1 MKVEFYHT
9 SDNSNTINKTLQP
22 IKTLDI
28 IFRQAVNE
36 STPFIILNKDKIT
49 GSNYV
54 HIPNFNSYYFISSV
68 DNYTANLVRIELTTD
83 LLMTYKD
90 DILNTP
96 VLITATEKPSYFSS
110 NLPTQ
115 TKTIKKVV
123 KSDVTLEKENSLIL
137 TTIGGVIKGDRL

>member
-1 MKVEFYHT
+1 MQVEFYHT
-9 SDNSNTINKTLQP
+9 ADNANTINKTLQP
-22 IKTLDI
+22 ITTVNI

-36 STPFIILNKDKIT
+36 STPFILMNRDKLT

-54 HIPNFNSYYFISSV
+54 HIPNFNRYYFISSV
-68 DNYTANLVRIELTTD
+68 DNYTANLVRINLVTD

-110 NLPTQ
+110 TLPTQ
-115 TKTIKKVV
+115 TKTIKRVV
-123 KSDVTLEKENSLIL
+123 KSDVTLNKENSLIL
-137 TTIGGVIKGDRL
+137 TTIGGVNK

>member
-9 SDNSNTINKTLQP
+9 ADNSNTVNKTLQP
-22 IKTLDI
+22 IKTVDI

-36 STPFIILNKDKIT
+36 FTPFIIMNRDKLT

-54 HIPNFNSYYFISSV
+54 HIPNFNRYYFISSV
-68 DNYTANLVRIELTTD
+68 DNYTANLVRINLVTD

-90 DILNTP
+90 DILNKT

-115 TKTIKKVV
+115 TKTIKRVV
-123 KSDVTLEKENSLIL
+123 KSDITLNKESSLIL
-137 TTIGGVIKGDRL
+137 TTIGGVSK

>member
-9 SDNSNTINKTLQP
+9 ADNANTVNKTLQP
-22 IKTLDI
+22 IKTVDI

-36 STPFIILNKDKIT
+36 FTPFIIMNRDKLT

-54 HIPNFNSYYFISSV
+54 HIPNFNRYYFISSV
-68 DNYTANLVRIELTTD
+68 DNYTANLVRINLVTD

-90 DILNTP
+90 DILNST

-115 TKTIKKVV
+115 TKTIKRVV
-123 KSDVTLEKENSLIL
+123 KSDITLNKESSLIL
-137 TTIGGVIKGDRL
+137 TTIGGVSK

>member
-9 SDNSNTINKTLQP
+9 ADNANTINKTLQP
-22 IKTLDI
+22 ITTIDI

-36 STPFIILNKDKIT
+36 ASPFIIMNRDNLT

-54 HIPNFNSYYFISSV
+54 HIPTFNRYYFISSV
-68 DNYTANLVRIELTTD
+68 ENYTTNLVRIDLVTD

-115 TKTIKKVV
+115 TKTIKRVV
-123 KSDVTLEKENSLIL
+123 KSDTTLNKENSLIL
-137 TTIGGVIKGDRL
+137 TTIGGVSK

>member
-1 MKVEFYHT
+1 MQVDFYT
-9 SDNSNTINKTLQP
+9 TTDNANTVNKTL
-22 IKTLDI
+22 TLNKSINI

-36 STPFIILNKDKIT
+36 ASPFIIINKDNLT

-54 HIPNFNSYYFISSV
+54 HIPNFNRYYFISNIE
-68 DNYTANLVRIELTTD
+68 NYTYNLVRINLVTD

-90 DILNTP
+90 EIINTP
-96 VLITATEKPSYFSS
+96 VLITATNTPSYFSS

-115 TKTIKKVV
+115 TKTIKRVV

-137 TTIGGVIKGDRL
+137 TTIGGLSKE

>member
-9 SDNSNTINKTLQP
+9 ADNSNTVNKTLQP
-22 IKTLDI
+22 ITTVDI

-36 STPFIILNKDKIT
+36 ASPFIIMNKDKLT

-54 HIPNFNSYYFISSV
+54 HIPNFNRYYFISSV
-68 DNYTANLVRIELTTD
+68 NNYTANLVRIELVTD

-96 VLITATEKPSYFSS
+96 VLITASNTPSYFSS

-115 TKTIKKVV
+115 TKNIKRVV

-137 TTIGGVIKGDRL
+137 TTIGGVSK

>member
-9 SDNSNTINKTLQP
+9 TDNANTVNKTLQP
-22 IKTLDI
+22 IKTVDI

-36 STPFIILNKDKIT
+36 ATPFIIMNRDKLN

-54 HIPNFNSYYFISSV
+54 HIPNFNRYYFISSV
-68 DNYTANLVRIELTTD
+68 DNYTTNLVRINLVTD

-90 DILNTP
+90 DILNST
-96 VLITATEKPSYFSS
+96 VLITATNTPSYFSS

-115 TKTIKKVV
+115 TKTIKRVV
-123 KSDVTLEKENSLIL
+123 KSDITLNKESSLIL
-137 TTIGGVIKGDRL
+137 TTIGGVSK

>member
-1 MKVEFYHT
+1 MQVEFYHT
-9 SDNSNTINKTLQP
+9 ADNANTINKTLQP
-22 IKTLDI
+22 IKTLNI

-36 STPFIILNKDKIT
+36 TTPFIIMNKDNLT

-54 HIPNFNSYYFISSV
+54 HIPNFNRYYFISNIE
-68 DNYTANLVRIELTTD
+68 NYTANLLRINLVTD

-90 DILNTP
+90 EILNSP
-96 VLITATEKPSYFSS
+96 VLVTATNTPSYFSS

-115 TKTIKKVV
+115 TKTIKRVV

-137 TTIGGVIKGDRL
+137 TTIGGLSKE

>member
-1 MKVEFYHT
+1 MKVEFYNT
-9 SDNSNTINKTLQP
+9 ADNANTVNKTLQP
-22 IKTLDI
+22 ITTLNI

-36 STPFIILNKDKIT
+36 ATPFIIMNRDKLT

-54 HIPNFNSYYFISSV
+54 HIPNFNRYYFISSV
-68 DNYTANLVRIELTTD
+68 ENYTANLVRIDLVTD

-90 DILNTP
+90 VILNTP

-115 TKTIKKVV
+115 TKTIKRVV
-123 KSDVTLEKENSLIL
+123 KSDVTLNKESSLIL
-137 TTIGGVIKGDRL
+137 TTIGGVSK

>member
-9 SDNSNTINKTLQP
+9 ADNANTINKTLQP
-22 IKTLDI
+22 IKTLNI

-36 STPFIILNKDKIT
+36 STPFIIMNKDNLT

-54 HIPNFNSYYFISSV
+54 HIPNFNRYYFISSV
-68 DNYTANLVRIELTTD
+68 DNYTANLVRINLVTD

-90 DILNTP
+90 DILNST

-115 TKTIKKVV
+115 TKTIKRVV

-137 TTIGGVIKGDRL
+137 TTIGGVSR

>member
-1 MKVEFYHT
+1 MQVDFYNT
-9 SDNSNTINKTLQP
+9 RDNANTVNKTLQLNKS
-22 IKTLDI
+22 INI

-36 STPFIILNKDKIT
+36 AKPFIIMNKDNLI

-54 HIPNFNSYYFISSV
+54 GIKTFNRYYFITNIE
-68 DNYTANLVRIELTTD
+68 NYTSNLVRIDLTCD

-90 DILNTP
+90 VILNTP
-96 VLITATEKPSYFSS
+96 VLITATDTPSYFSS

-115 TKTIKKVV
+115 TKTIKRVV

-137 TTIGGVIKGDRL
+137 TTIGGVSKGDKL

>member
-9 SDNSNTINKTLQP
+9 ADNANTVNKTLQP
-22 IKTLDI
+22 ITTLDI

-36 STPFIILNKDKIT
+36 STPFIIVNRDKLT

-54 HIPNFNSYYFISSV
+54 HIPNFNRYYFISSV
-68 DNYTANLVRIELTTD
+68 DNYTANLVRIDLVTD

-96 VLITATEKPSYFSS
+96 VLITATNTPSYFST

-115 TKTIKKVV
+115 TKTVKRVV
-123 KSDVTLEKENSLIL
+123 KSDITLNKESSLIL
-137 TTIGGVIKGDRL
+137 TTIGGVSK